1 MAQKALQYLVEEE
14 GKAVILN
21 IERDVGLGTEADIT
35 ITSVRFNPAIKS
47 DIYLELIEKAYILLR
62 I

>member
-1 MAQKALQYLVEEE
+1 
-14 GKAVILN
+14 
-21 IERDVGLGTEADIT
+21 VGLGIKADIT
-35 ITSVRFNPAIKS
+35 ITSIRFNSVIKS